1 MDLFSLGLLFGAS
14 LLAGA
19 LNAVAGGA
27 TFLTFPA
34 LMLAGLT
41 PIQAN
46 ATNFVALT
54 PANIAALPAFRAEL
68 AAIGRG
74 LAMPLTV
81 GAIGGVV
88 GAVLLLVLGGGV
100 FAQAVP
106 WLMAVATGLFI
117 AAPSINRVLVRSG
130 RSARSGPVA
139 MLLMFAFS
147 VYGGYFGAGL
157 GQIMLAALVIAG
169 WTDLHQANALK
180 NASIAAISLASVV
193 LMALSG
199 YVHWPSALL
208 MMVGASLG
216 GYFGGRVSRLVPA
229 RALRYA
235 VIAFGVFLTVRFFWV
250 GA

>member
-1 MDLFSLGLLFGAS
+1 MDATTLALLFGAS

-34 LMLAGLT
+34 LMLAGLS

-54 PANIAALPAFRAEL
+54 PANVAALPAFRVEL

-74 LAMPLTV
+74 LVMPLGV
-81 GAIGGVV
+81 GAVGGLV
-88 GAVLLLVLGGGV
+88 GAVLLIGFGGAV
-100 FAQAVP
+100 FSDLVP

-117 AAPSINRVLVRSG
+117 AAPSINRALVRSG
-130 RSARSGPVA
+130 RAMRSGPLAAV
-139 MLLMFAFS
+139 LMFAFS

-169 WTDLHQANALK
+169 YGDLHQANALK
-180 NASIAAISLASVV
+180 NAAIAAISLASVT
-193 LMALSG
+193 LIALSG
-199 YVHWPSALL
+199 HVAWPAAVL
-208 MMVGASLG
+208 MMLGASLG
-216 GYFGGRVSRLVPA
+216 GYVGGRLSRLVPA
-229 RALRYA
+229 RLLRWG
-235 VIAFGVFLTVRFFWV
+235 VIVFGVFLTVRFFWL
-250 GA
+250 GT